1 MHHGQNRGKRK
12 RNLAKIRKL
21 CGNSKGKRMN
31 FAEMGKICKL
41 SDLYEEQEIGE
52 IWNIHNWLRVGM
64 DASGWPHYQLLTL
77 LTVKGSRRL
86 LIITFSGSD
95 HLIRSALGDDTVAY
109 WLIIF
114 RPRL

>member
-52 IWNIHNWLRVGM
+52 IWNMHNWLRVG
-64 DASGWPHYQLLTL
+64 DG
-77 LTVKGSRRL
+77 RL
-86 LIITFSGSD
+86 WLVSLSIAHPTYSQRKSTFTD
-95 HLIRSALGDDTVAY
+95 YHFLRK
-109 WLIIF
+109 
-114 RPRL
+114 RPPYKERAR